1 MKILTADPKKKCTR
15 LKICYKFVT
24 IVNFG
29 YLQYPIIG
37 MDGFWEKALQGF
49 GPYLGYK
56 YPILDQKSVFSKIFT
71 IVTTVY

>member
-1 MKILTADPKKKCTR
+1 M
-15 LKICYKFVT
+15 
-24 IVNFG
+24 NFG